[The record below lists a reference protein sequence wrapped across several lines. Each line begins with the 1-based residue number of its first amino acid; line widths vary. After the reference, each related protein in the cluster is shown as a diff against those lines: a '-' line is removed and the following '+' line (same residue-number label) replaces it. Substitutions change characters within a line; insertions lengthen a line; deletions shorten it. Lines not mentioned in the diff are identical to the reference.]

1 MGATIGAAI
10 TATGTKGR
18 TATHTVAPAG
28 GGHPRA
34 ASGCA
39 AAATATARP
48 TAIIEGDRVIAT
60 VGAALGHMAAVG
72 TSAKCERQTRPK
84 QLSGTPAPERNCT
97 VRFTPWGMIA
107 LSATQSLCGR
117 GGG

>member
-48 TAIIEGDRVIAT
+48 TAIIEGDGITTAVDTAVDRT
-60 VGAALGHMAAVG
+60 VVG
-72 TSAKCERQTRPK
+72 GPSAERERLTSP
-84 QLSGTPAPERNCT
+84 SNSPAPGAGEELHYSICAERGNW
-97 VRFTPWGMIA
+97 PSP
-107 LSATQSLCGR
+107 SAFVLHV
-117 GGG
+117 